1 MGRFEQLSCQKNI
14 FFKKK
19 PFTYFAT
26 SHGKGPCDGLG
37 GTIKRLATKA
47 SFQRCSEGR
56 NSEQI
61 LTPTAFFEFCTEN
74 IKNINFDFTTPHK
87 DYEDEGNLLPERHDQ
102 ALTVAGTQKLHWF
115 EPNRSKS
122 ERIHSFIIKLCE
134 ISICSECFKEP

>member
-1 MGRFEQLSCQKNI
+1 MAS
-14 FFKKK
+14 
-19 PFTYFAT
+19 
-26 SHGKGPCDGLG
+26 G

-122 ERIHSFIIKLCE
+122 ERIHSFIIKLRE
-134 ISICSECFKEP
+134 KSICSECFKEP